1 MMTIFLTEI
10 YELLKIISKVTNY
23 REPKTTSWKKYKVNI
38 IIGIDNIIEAKLAS
52 EKKCYNRKSKK
63 DNFKFKENKI
73 I

>member
-10 YELLKIISKVTNY
+10 YELLKIISKVTNH

-52 EKKCYNRKSKK
+52 GKKML
-63 DNFKFKENKI
+63 
-73 I
+73 